1 MNDLAERQQLLRDIR
16 RVSRDLKTS
25 IPETLPALQIILAQ
39 VQAARAVQD
48 TILPSMDRFSSHA
61 DEILQLLED
70 IKLLVSVDP
79 APEPRTMRTSTEVTA
94 ALACQ
99 GAAYVDLHLGGGP
112 SLVFGIIGPTTDEK
126 ERFDRF
132 DGNWVPWQGR
142 FACTTGSHNPGF
154 DYRKEYPQRL
164 MAVLLRLMRCHL
176 LRPGGRLIVS
186 TESME
191 SSLFVSVANMFTRHT
206 MLPDNHTLV
215 VDIIRPHGPPDDRDR
230 RIVLFSGFEG
240 ASRTSAKVASGTSN

>member
-70 IKLLVSVDP
+70 IKLLVSMDP

-94 ALACQ
+94 VLACQ

-112 SLVFGIIGPTTDEK
+112 SLVFGIIGPTADEK

-132 DGNWVPWQGR
+132 DGNLWWIL
-142 FACTTGSHNPGF
+142 F
-154 DYRKEYPQRL
+154 DP
-164 MAVLLRLMRCHL
+164 MVLPMI
-176 LRPGGRLIVS
+176 GIG
-186 TESME
+186 E
-191 SSLFVSVANMFTRHT
+191 SSYFLDSRVPVAPARRS
-206 MLPDNHTLV
+206 
-215 VDIIRPHGPPDDRDR
+215 RPEPQ
-230 RIVLFSGFEG
+230 ISQ
-240 ASRTSAKVASGTSN
+240 